1 MELLD
6 YVEEQGRRNA
16 AFSLETLELM
26 NKRAHTLLTL
36 LLAGAGATGTMALAQ
51 LGPGGARWV
60 LWPAAAVSMWWFAL
74 AAWVAVKALRTRE
87 VRAPAGEPGAL
98 LKHFEELHHFAR
110 SAALDRAQ
118 ELDALEELRRDELHT
133 LDATAHGYRQA
144 STAVAGAL
152 DKAYL
157 GAAVTPLLAVAALCM
172 ARLL

>member
-16 AFSLETLELM
+16 AFSVETLELM

-51 LGPGGARWV
+51 LGPGGVRWV
-60 LWPAAAVSMWWFAL
+60 LWPLAAVSVWWFAL

-87 VRAPAGEPGAL
+87 VRAPAGEPVAL
-98 LKHFEELHHFAR
+98 LKHFEELHHFTR
-110 SAALDRAQ
+110 SAALEQAQ
-118 ELDALEELRRDELHT
+118 DLDALKELRQDELRT
-133 LDATAHGYRQA
+133 LDKTARGYRQA
-144 STAVAGAL
+144 STSVAWAL

-157 GAAVTPLLAVAALCM
+157 GAAGTPLLALTALGL